1 MTYFKFCLLIL
12 LFSFEALFS
21 QDTIIRLWPGTP
33 PNRIETDETEIR
45 TETDILRISKVQ
57 SPDIAV
63 YLPEKTKNTGKGV
76 LIFPG
81 GGYRILAYDWEG
93 TDIAKWLNSNGIAAF
108 VVKYR
113 LPDSKSLVNAHEVP
127 LMDAQRAMRIVRG
140 SHEKWKVDRDGI
152 GIMGF
157 SAGGHLA
164 ATLGTLFDQKTYE
177 PADRF
182 DSLSARPGFMVL
194 MYPVIS
200 FKSSAVHQ
208 GSRDALL
215 GKSPDSALLNR
226 YSAELQIR
234 SETPPTLL
242 VHATDDTAVPVEN
255 SLLFY
260 QGLKAKGVPATMHV
274 FDKGGHGFS
283 LAKDKPYLHSWTGLV
298 ISWLGELP

>member
-1 MTYFKFCLLIL
+1 MKYSRICLLLL
-12 LFSFEALFS
+12 LFCFGLTFS
-21 QDTIIRLWPGTP
+21 QDTIISLWPGTP
-33 PNRIETDETEIR
+33 PNRIETDEAEIR

-57 SPDIAV
+57 SPEMAV
-63 YLPEKTKNTGKGV
+63 YLPEKTRSTGKGV

-113 LPDSKSLVNAHEVP
+113 LPDSRSLVNAHEVP
-127 LMDAQRAMRIVRG
+127 LMDAQRAMRIVKG
-140 SHEKWKVDRDGI
+140 MYEKWNVEPDGI

-164 ATLGTLFDQKTYE
+164 ATLGTLFDLKTYE
-177 PADRF
+177 PADQF
-182 DSLSARPGFMVL
+182 DSLSPRPGFMVL

-200 FKSSAVHQ
+200 FKPGVVHQ
-208 GSRDALL
+208 GSREALL
-215 GKSPDSALLNR
+215 GKSPDSVLLNR
-226 YSAELQIR
+226 YSAELQIGPD
-234 SETPPTLL
+234 TPPTLL

-260 QGLKAKGVPATMHV
+260 QGLKAKGVSATMHV